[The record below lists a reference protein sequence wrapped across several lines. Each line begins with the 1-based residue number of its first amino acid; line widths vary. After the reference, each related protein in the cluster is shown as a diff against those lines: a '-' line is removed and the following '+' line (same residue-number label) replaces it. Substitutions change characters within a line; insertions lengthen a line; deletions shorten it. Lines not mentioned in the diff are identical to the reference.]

1 MKLHLTTALALMLAS
16 QATAADL
23 RMSWW
28 GGESRH
34 VATQEALKICGEKH
48 GHTINPE
55 YTGWDGHFE
64 KLTTQIAGK
73 TEADIMQV
81 K

>member
-1 MKLHLTTALALMLAS
+1 MKLHLTTALALTLAS

-34 VATQEALKICGEKH
+34 VATQEALRSAARNMATRSRRNSPASTAISRS
-48 GHTINPE
+48 
-55 YTGWDGHFE
+55 
-64 KLTTQIAGK
+64 
-73 TEADIMQV
+73 
-81 K
+81 